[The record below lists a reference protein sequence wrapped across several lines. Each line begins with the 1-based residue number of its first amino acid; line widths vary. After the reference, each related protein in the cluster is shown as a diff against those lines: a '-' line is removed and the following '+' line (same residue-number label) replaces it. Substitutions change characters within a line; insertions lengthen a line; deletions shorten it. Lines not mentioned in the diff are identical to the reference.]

1 MPIGAGIRVVWDVA
15 CFWNTV
21 NDLVR
26 LAISIA
32 IFPLHTECGVTATF
46 RNLPLNS
53 RAGNTQYSF
62 QREHTMNLPRDRFL
76 DLVEPAKASPP
87 FFISGSK
94 RLNKCHGNMSILVD
108 GIAVIIIPLSCKH
121 VFLRLVT
128 QTDSIKEDTELMT
141 RSTYPRSYWWNQQA
155 RDSTW
160 RVEGCCHHAL
170 SSNHDR
176 LTFGATVRN
185 QER

>member
-1 MPIGAGIRVVWDVA
+1 MQRNANRSWDKSS
-15 CFWNTV
+15 
-21 NDLVR
+21 VR
-26 LAISIA
+26 RSLFLKYSKRSRTISNFDRNISA
-32 IFPLHTECGVTATF
+32 LHRKECGVTATF

-121 VFLRLVT
+121 VFLRLAI

-141 RSTYPRSYWWNQQA
+141 RSTYPHSYGRNQQA
-155 RDSTW
+155 RDST
-160 RVEGCCHHAL
+160 
-170 SSNHDR
+170 
-176 LTFGATVRN
+176 
-185 QER
+185 